1 MTRKELED
9 LSRSEL
15 VALCKERNITI
26 PKYAR
31 KSLLIDDILDYQDHK
46 TVRGSFIRHPFPS
59 LEYDMESGEYGAPCD
74 PKRFGE

>member
-15 VALCKERNITI
+15 VALCKERNITV

-31 KSLLIDDILDYQDHK
+31 KSLLIDDILDHQDYETIKPLH
-46 TVRGSFIRHPFPS
+46 HLPFPS
-59 LEYDMESGEYGAPCD
+59 LEYDMATGEYGAPCD